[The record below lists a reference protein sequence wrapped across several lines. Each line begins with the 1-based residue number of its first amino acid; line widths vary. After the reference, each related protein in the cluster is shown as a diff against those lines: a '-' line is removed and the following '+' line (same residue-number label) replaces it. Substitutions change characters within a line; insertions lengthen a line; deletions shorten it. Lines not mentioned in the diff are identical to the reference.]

1 MTASTLRW
9 PLLAV
14 IGLLVALAVGLLAT
28 RLVSERI
35 GISSEP
41 ITAGESLTPKRAN
54 GHERAHNRQPALPPA
69 QTTVTGS
76 DYTGPSSS
84 SSGGADGAGSGSGT
98 DSAGSDGGGDSK
110 RGGLGDATTPPV
122 TASPAP
128 SSPSGGAGT
137 DTTTEPGDD

>member
-9 PLLAV
+9 PVLAV

-54 GHERAHNRQPALPPA
+54 GHERAHKRQPVLPPA
-69 QTTVTGS
+69 RTTSTGS
-76 DYTGPSSS
+76 DSTGPSSS
-84 SSGGADGAGSGSGT
+84 ISGGADGAGSAT
-98 DSAGSDGGGDSK
+98 DSAGSEGGGDSK
-110 RGGLGDATTPPV
+110 RGGLGAATTPPA

-137 DTTTEPGDD
+137 NNTTEPGDD